1 MMLAGLSILGFIR
14 RRRLVDTLTKT

>member
-14 RRRLVDTLTKT
+14 RRRPIDTLSKT